1 MKIGSRQWQD
11 LIIDGAQD
19 LGIEIDESATA
30 QFSIHAIELVKW
42 NRKINLTSITRP
54 RDIAVKHF
62 IDSLAPASFIPD
74 NARLL
79 DIGSGGGFPGI
90 PLKILKPS
98 VSAMLIDGVRKKVN
112 FLKHLLRTLK
122 FEGIEVCQ
130 VRAENLIEQ
139 AVFSK
144 SFDVIISRALSSL
157 DLFVKMALP
166 LLAARGTI
174 MAMKGQVDA
183 FELDRLRSNLPKDR
197 YQIEVKS
204 YQLPSIP
211 AQRSMV
217 MIRSRG
223 SLPSQK

>member
-1 MKIGSRQWQD
+1 MEIGSRQWQS
-11 LIIDGAQD
+11 LIIEGAQK

-42 NRKINLTSITRP
+42 NRKINLTSITQP

-62 IDSLAPASFIPD
+62 IDSLASASFIPE

-98 VSAMLIDGVRKKVN
+98 LSAMLIDSVRKKVS

-122 FEGIEVCQ
+122 LEGIEVCQ
-130 VRAENLIEQ
+130 VRAENFFERAAFPDL
-139 AVFSK
+139 
-144 SFDVIISRALSSL
+144 FDVIISRAMSSL

-174 MAMKGQVDA
+174 IAMKGQVDA
-183 FELDRLRSNLPKDR
+183 FELDQLRSNLPKDR

-204 YQLPSIP
+204 YRLPSIP
-211 AQRSMV
+211 ARRSMV
-217 MIRSRG
+217 MIRSNG
-223 SLPSQK
+223 SVPSQK

>member
-62 IDSLAPASFIPD
+62 IDSLAPAPFIPE